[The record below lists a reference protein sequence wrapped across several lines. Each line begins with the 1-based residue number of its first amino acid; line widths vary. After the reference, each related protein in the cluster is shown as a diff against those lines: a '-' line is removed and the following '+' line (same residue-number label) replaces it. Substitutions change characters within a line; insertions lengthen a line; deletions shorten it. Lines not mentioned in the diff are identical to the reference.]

1 MKQKVH
7 IGKQTNS
14 VAMVVEAGL
23 VSRFVDAL
31 EIEDPLSKDPSAAKS
46 AGLPGLLLPH
56 VAAGTLGDYQSVIE
70 LLELKPKQVLHS
82 KDTVTV
88 YEPICVGNEMTVTT
102 RVKDLYEQ
110 QVGGNPMGFAIIE
123 VIGTGKR
130 SARVFEAE
138 RVLAVRGGFPRR

>member
-14 VAMVVEAGL
+14 VAMTVEAGL
-23 VSRFVDAL
+23 VARFVDAL
-31 EIEDPLSKDPSAAKS
+31 EIEDPLSREPSAAKA

-56 VAAGTLGDYQSVIE
+56 VAAGTLGDYTSVVE

-82 KDTVTV
+82 KETVTV
-88 YEPICVGNEMTVTT
+88 YEPICVGNEMTITT

-110 QVGGNPMGFAIIE
+110 QVGGNPMGFALIE
-123 VIGTGKR
+123 VIGSGKR
-130 SARVFEAE
+130 GARIFEA
-138 RVLAVRGGFPRR
+138 

>member
-7 IGKQTNS
+7 IGKTTRQVT
-14 VAMVVEAGL
+14 MMVEAGL
-23 VSRFVDAL
+23 VARFVDAL
-31 EIEDPLSKDPSAAKS
+31 DIEDPLCRDPAAAKA
-46 AGLPGLLLPH
+46 AGLPGLMLPH
-56 VAAGTLGDYQSVIE
+56 VAAGTLGDYQSVVD

-82 KDTVTV
+82 KDTVSV

-102 RVKDLYEQ
+102 HVKDLYEQ

-123 VIGTGKR
+123 VIGEGKR